1 MSLKIRFR
9 FDGRCTR
16 HPRYD
21 PKRDG
26 RPSDGNCEGCES
38 LYVIHLY
45 VKVATRRAENANL
58 IVVRASADHESDREE
73 QQAIDVKPTSETG
86 AESLTP
92 YRQFRFFL
100 RAAWSRRRAHLP
112 CWNRPANHPWNS
124 CRDIFA
130 ATGEISIRK
139 TRLKTN

>member
-26 RPSDGNCEGCES
+26 RPSDGTCEGCES

-45 VKVATRRAENANL
+45 TKIAQNRVDNANL
-58 IVVRASADHESDREE
+58 TVVRPSLDREE
-73 QQAIDVKPTSETG
+73 RQAIDVESSSETG
-86 AESLTP
+86 DES
-92 YRQFRFFL
+92 
-100 RAAWSRRRAHLP
+100 
-112 CWNRPANHPWNS
+112 
-124 CRDIFA
+124 
-130 ATGEISIRK
+130 
-139 TRLKTN
+139 

>member
-26 RPSDGNCEGCES
+26 RPSDGKCAGCES

-45 VKVATRRAENANL
+45 TKIAKRRAEDPNL
-58 IVVRASADHESDREE
+58 IVVRTSSDREE
-73 QQAIDVKPTSETG
+73 QQASGVEPSSETG
-86 AESLTP
+86 AES
-92 YRQFRFFL
+92 
-100 RAAWSRRRAHLP
+100 
-112 CWNRPANHPWNS
+112 
-124 CRDIFA
+124 
-130 ATGEISIRK
+130 
-139 TRLKTN
+139 

>member
-26 RPSDGNCEGCES
+26 RPPDGKCEGCES

-45 VKVATRRAENANL
+45 TKIAKRRAEDANL
-58 IVVRASADHESDREE
+58 IVVRASTDREE
-73 QQAIDVKPTSETG
+73 GKANDVEPSSETG
-86 AESLTP
+86 DES
-92 YRQFRFFL
+92 
-100 RAAWSRRRAHLP
+100 
-112 CWNRPANHPWNS
+112 
-124 CRDIFA
+124 
-130 ATGEISIRK
+130 
-139 TRLKTN
+139 

>member
-26 RPSDGNCEGCES
+26 RPTDGKCEGCES

-45 VKVATRRAENANL
+45 IKIAKRRTEDTNL
-58 IVVRASADHESDREE
+58 IVVRTSSDREE
-73 QQAIDVKPTSETG
+73 RQASGVEPGSETG
-86 AESLTP
+86 AES
-92 YRQFRFFL
+92 
-100 RAAWSRRRAHLP
+100 
-112 CWNRPANHPWNS
+112 
-124 CRDIFA
+124 
-130 ATGEISIRK
+130 
-139 TRLKTN
+139 

>member
-26 RPSDGNCEGCES
+26 RPSEGKCEGCES

-45 VKVATRRAENANL
+45 TKIAKRRAEDANL
-58 IVVRASADHESDREE
+58 IVVRTSTDHETDREE
-73 QQAIDVKPTSETG
+73 QQASGVEPSSETG
-86 AESLTP
+86 AES
-92 YRQFRFFL
+92 
-100 RAAWSRRRAHLP
+100 
-112 CWNRPANHPWNS
+112 
-124 CRDIFA
+124 
-130 ATGEISIRK
+130 
-139 TRLKTN
+139 

>member
-26 RPSDGNCEGCES
+26 RPPDGQCEGCES

-45 VKVATRRAENANL
+45 TKIAKRRAEDANL
-58 IVVRASADHESDREE
+58 IVVRASSDREE
-73 QQAIDVKPTSETG
+73 QPAIDVQPNSETG
-86 AESLTP
+86 DES
-92 YRQFRFFL
+92 
-100 RAAWSRRRAHLP
+100 
-112 CWNRPANHPWNS
+112 
-124 CRDIFA
+124 
-130 ATGEISIRK
+130 
-139 TRLKTN
+139 